1 MDPTVTFPKLALVG
15 VIVIAGCSPDPLTG
29 ITAAAPCEV
38 VTVIFPVTFS
48 EAVGLNVTLIT
59 ALPPAAIVVVFE
71 TPLAEK
77 SFAFTLTWDTVRL
90 VFPLFVKVTFC
101 EFELPAFTLEKLTL
115 VGFAESV
122 TVAAVP
128 VPLTAKTFG
137 ELGALLAI
145 LTVPL
150 RVPAVVGAN
159 KTLKVVLL
167 PAASVAGVTRPL
179 AL

>member
-1 MDPTVTFPKLALVG
+1 M
-15 VIVIAGCSPDPLTG
+15 IVIAGCSPDPLTG
-29 ITAAAPCEV
+29 ITAAAPCEL

-59 ALPPAAIVVVFE
+59 ALPPAARVVVLE
-71 TPLAEK
+71 MPLAEK

-90 VFPLFVKVTFC
+90 VVPLFVSVTFC
-101 EFELPAFTLEKLTL
+101 EFELPTFTLEKLKL
-115 VGFAESV
+115 VGVAESV

-128 VPLTAKTFG
+128 VPLMAKTFG
-137 ELGALLAI
+137 EFGALLAM

-159 KTLKVVLL
+159 RTLKVVLL
-167 PAASVAGVTRPL
+167 PAATVAGVTNPL
-179 AL
+179 TL